1 MASMSAWASNQ
12 EWKKIIVKQW
22 YNQKKGSNENRRV
35 LLMEKTLQETSN
47 NFNMTHN
54 QGGEKISNAPN
65 HEIFSLYYN

>member
-54 QGGEKISNAPN
+54 QGGGKNI
-65 HEIFSLYYN
+65 